1 MSGQAL
7 TCQGR
12 HLLLIDILGLS
23 QLVRTKGS
31 DEILGVINKALEA
44 FNRWERLNGAFKT
57 IYFSDTF
64 LFHQEPQGY
73 GDWAFLDSYAI
84 GSFILTTL
92 LAEGIPARG
101 AISFGSFEVH
111 NDESEKHQVYF
122 GTALVEAH
130 EAEQAE
136 NWIGITILPSA
147 WKPYEEKHP
156 GTIAAFQSDKVW
168 LMREADQV
176 LLLNPFIKIR
186 GWHMEDLMGE
196 IDAPYLEWDQPDFPN
211 EIRAFRFLKDT
222 AEKHLADQ
230 EPKSRIAQKY
240 LATNSF
246 IKTIFGPELYDWAC
260 KISS

>member
-1 MSGQAL
+1 MSGQL
-7 TCQGR
+7 PMRQGR
-12 HLLLIDILGLS
+12 YLLLIDILGFS
-23 QLVRTKGS
+23 QLVKTKGA
-31 DEILGVINKALEA
+31 DEILSVINKALEA

-64 LFHQEPQGY
+64 LFYQEPQGY

-111 NDESEKHQVYF
+111 NDNSEKHQIYF

-147 WKPYEEKHP
+147 WKLYEEKNP
-156 GTIAAFQSDKVW
+156 GTIAAFQREKVW
-168 LMREADQV
+168 LLREADQV
-176 LLLNPFIKIR
+176 LLLNPFIKMR
-186 GWHMEDLMGE
+186 GWHVYDLIGE
-196 IDAPYLEWDQPDFPN
+196 IDTPYLEWDQPDFPN
-211 EIRAFRFLKDT
+211 EIKAFRFLKDAAKKYS
-222 AEKHLADQ
+222 AEP
-230 EPKSRIAQKY
+230 EPKSRVAQKY
-240 LATNSF
+240 LTTDSF
-246 IKTIFGPELYDWAC
+246 IMELFGQDLYDWAC

>member
-1 MSGQAL
+1 MSGQL
-7 TCQGR
+7 PMRSGR
-12 HLLLIDILGLS
+12 HLLLIDILGFS
-23 QLVRTKGS
+23 QLVRTKGA
-31 DEILGVINKALEA
+31 DEILVVINKALDA
-44 FNRWERLNGAFKT
+44 FNRWEKLNGAFKT

-64 LFHQEPQGY
+64 LFYQEPQGY

-111 NDESEKHQVYF
+111 NDKSEKHQVYF

-147 WKPYEEKHP
+147 WKPYEEKNP
-156 GTIAAFQSDKVW
+156 GTIAVFQSEKVW

-176 LLLNPFIKIR
+176 LLLNPFIKMR
-186 GWHMEDLMGE
+186 GWHLYDLMSE

-211 EIRAFRFLKDT
+211 EIRAFRFLKGT
-222 AEKHLADQ
+222 ADKYLDAQ

-240 LATNSF
+240 LATDSF